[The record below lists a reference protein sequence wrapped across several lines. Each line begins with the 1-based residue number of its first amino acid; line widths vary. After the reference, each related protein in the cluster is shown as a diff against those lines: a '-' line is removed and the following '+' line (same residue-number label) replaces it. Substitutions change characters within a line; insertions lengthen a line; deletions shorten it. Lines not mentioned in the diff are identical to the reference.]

1 MTAASSPADH
11 PWIKNYET
19 GVPSAIACPDITLG
33 AVLDR
38 TASRF
43 PDHAALFFYGRRISY
58 AELDALAN
66 QFGRALLG
74 FGVKKGDRVALM
86 LPNVPQ
92 MVIGYFGALRT
103 GAMAV
108 LTNPLYHEHE
118 LEIQLNDSGAETLVA
133 LDLFLPVISRV
144 LPQTNVKHLV
154 LCSVKDFLPA
164 PKSLLYSLKTAFK
177 KQREPKD
184 APARTHKFLDLIK
197 REETGP
203 LDAAVSPEDVALV
216 QYTGGTTGIPKGAML
231 THRNLLTNALQ
242 SRSWF
247 TRMKEGEDVIL
258 AALPFFHVYGVTIA
272 LNLGILMG
280 AELILLPKF
289 HTKEVLGFI
298 RRYRPTVFP
307 GVQAMYLAIGNY
319 PKIHKYDLTSI
330 QVALSGAGPL
340 MQEVQERFEH
350 LTKSRIVEG
359 YGLSEAS
366 PVTHANPIF
375 GKRKIG
381 SIGLPWPLTEAR
393 IVDKETG
400 RNTLPVGEAGEL
412 VIRGPQVMKGY
423 WNKPRETAHALRDG
437 WLHTGDVAKMD
448 EDGYFFIVDRMKDM
462 IKSGGENVYPREVEE
477 VLYKH
482 PKIREAVVVGIP
494 HDFLGEKIKAYIVL
508 KNDGAPAEGT
518 CAPAA
523 AGPTGQ
529 HPSKEHEQAT
539 ADEIIEFCKQHISK
553 FKVPREIEFRAEI
566 PKTLVGKVLRRA
578 LRDEEMKKAAMQH
591 PKR

>member
-1 MTAASSPADH
+1 MTMVPPDSDH
-11 PWIKNYET
+11 CWIKNYET
-19 GVPSAIACPDITLG
+19 GVPSSITCPEITLG
-33 AVLDR
+33 AVLNQ

-43 PDHAALFFYGRRISY
+43 PGHAALFFYGKRITY
-58 AELDALAN
+58 AELDGLAN
-66 QFGRALLG
+66 QCAHALLRL
-74 FGVKKGDRVALM
+74 GVKKGDRVALM
-86 LPNVPQ
+86 LPNVPH
-92 MVIGYFGALRT
+92 MVIGYFGTLRT

-118 LEIQLNDSGAETLVA
+118 LETQLNDSGAETLVA

-144 LPQTNVKHLV
+144 MPNTGVKHLI
-154 LCSVKDFLPA
+154 LCSVKDFLPF
-164 PKSLLYSLKTAFK
+164 PKNILYSVKTGFK
-177 KQREPKD
+177 KQEPLKD
-184 APARTHKFLDLIK
+184 AAARVYNFLELIR
-197 REETGP
+197 REATAP
-203 LDAAVSPEDVALV
+203 VDTAVSPDDVALV

-231 THRNLLTNALQ
+231 THRNLLVNALQ

-247 TRMKEGEDVIL
+247 TRMKDGGDVFL

-280 AELILLPKF
+280 AELMLLPKF
-289 HTKEVLGFI
+289 HTKEVLRFI
-298 RRYRPTVFP
+298 HKYRPTVFP
-307 GVQAMYLAIGNY
+307 GIQAMYLAIGNY
-319 PKIHKYDLTSI
+319 PKIHKYDLTSV

-375 GKRKIG
+375 GTRKIG

-400 RNTLPVGEAGEL
+400 KKVLPIGETGEL
-412 VIRGPQVMKGY
+412 VIKGPQVMKGY
-423 WNKPRETAHALRDG
+423 WNKPRETAYVLRDG
-437 WLHTGDVAKMD
+437 WLHTGDIARMD

-462 IKSGGENVYPREVEE
+462 IKTGGENVYPREVEE

-482 PKIREAVVVGIP
+482 PKVQEAVVVGIP
-494 HDFLGEKIKAYIVL
+494 NDFLGEKIKAYIVL
-508 KNDGAPAEGT
+508 KPGEARADEGSPKT
-518 CAPAA
+518 TADSAAHHMSKEREQAA
-523 AGPTGQ
+523 A
-529 HPSKEHEQAT
+529 
-539 ADEIIEFCKQHISK
+539 DDIIDFCKEHISK
-553 FKVPREIEFRAEI
+553 FKVPKEIEFRPEI

-591 PKR
+591 QK